1 MSSLPQLP
9 SLDDLLVPIDG
20 GAGEDLAFSA
30 LFDQIKE
37 ARRADPVYLT
47 QGEWET
53 ELKQADW
60 DTVVELATEG
70 IQIRSKDLML
80 AGWLTEG
87 LTQKYHFQ
95 GLAFGLE
102 LTDSLLQRYWE
113 DLFPGLDEGL
123 EERAARLGWQ
133 GTTLAEVIGN
143 LPLVQGSGY
152 GLNRYDESR
161 QVENL
166 ARQNASAGA
175 AALEEGKINAEL
187 FQRSVTQTET
197 EFLLSRH
204 AEVTASV
211 EACRRLQACM
221 DTHFGHE
228 APSLRK
234 LDEKLLAAQQLLE
247 RVLKERGIEQVPQ
260 TREEPGHG
268 ERLDETHA
276 EEVLPT
282 AAVQQRQGSGL
293 RMTPLS
299 REEAFTMLANAADYF
314 KQTEPQSPVPYL
326 VERAIRWGRMPLEEW
341 LKDVIKDNGV
351 VDSIKS
357 TLGTQSGSD

>member
-1 MSSLPQLP
+1 MSSLPQSP
-9 SLDDLLVPIDG
+9 SLDELLAPIDG

-53 ELKQADW
+53 DLKQADW
-60 DTVVELATEG
+60 DVVVDLATEG
-70 IQIRSKDLML
+70 IRTQSKDLML

-102 LTDSLLQRYWE
+102 LTDSLLQHYW
-113 DLFPGLDEGL
+113 DSLFPSLDEGL

-143 LPLVQGSGY
+143 LPLTQGSGY
-152 GLNRYDESR
+152 GLNRYEESR

-166 ARQNASAGA
+166 TRQNASAGA
-175 AALEEGKINAEL
+175 AALEEGKINAEI

-197 EFLLSRH
+197 EFLLARH
-204 AEVTASV
+204 AQVTASV
-211 EACRRLQACM
+211 EAFRRLQAGM

-234 LDEKLLAAQQLLE
+234 LEEKLLAALQLLE
-247 RVLKERGIEQVPQ
+247 RVLKERGVEQVPQ
-260 TREEPGHG
+260 TREEPGKG
-268 ERLDETHA
+268 EHIGETHA
-276 EEVLPT
+276 EEAPPA
-282 AAVQQRQGSGL
+282 AAVQQQQVSGL
-293 RMTPLS
+293 RTIPLS

-314 KQTEPQSPVPYL
+314 RHTEPQSPVPYL
-326 VERAIRWGRMPLEEW
+326 VERAIRWGHMPLEEW

-351 VDSIKS
+351 IDSIKS
-357 TLGTQSGSD
+357 TLGTQSSSD